1 MREQG
6 FRDAFRERREATGIS
21 FRELGELVAEV
32 MGRDTP
38 FKASSVQEW
47 AENAP
52 RPEIVFAIERALSV
66 PPGGLSRLLGYV
78 PVVEEPKSVRD
89 VIERDPD
96 LDAGTRAVILSAYD
110 AAVQHRRRT

>member
-1 MREQG
+1 MGEPE
-6 FRDAFRERREATGIS
+6 FCDAFKARREAARLS
-21 FRELGELVAEV
+21 FRELGERVAQV

-47 AENAP
+47 AESAP
-52 RPEIVFAIERALSV
+52 RPEIVFAIEQALGV

-78 PVVEEPKSVRD
+78 PLLEEPESVRD

-96 LDAGTRAVILSAYD
+96 LDGGTRAVILSAYD
-110 AAVQHRRRT
+110 AAVQHRRRP